1 MLTSVE
7 SKQHPTHSPH
17 CYSSSSSPQKQKS
30 SKFNLKIKSWE
41 TKMIGITQHHDHHHH
56 RRPSSQSQTV
66 AKVRLRFSFIK
77 GCIADTA
84 VFICTIHHHTTC
96 MNYRAWYISQ
106 EKNSSKI
113 IVDKDYIAKSK
124 KNSFILIFVCC
135 LIFIGQYAS
144 LSLSVLCDSAY
155 YFIVHIR
162 LSLLWRLFFFFTDNA
177 TFSPFS
183 TILHCTLYYQ
193 NKFWERRA
201 LKDDE
206 TTAATVFS
214 TI

>member
-17 CYSSSSSPQKQKS
+17 CYSLSSSPQKQKS

-84 VFICTIHHHTTC
+84 VFICTIHHTTC
-96 MNYRAWYISQ
+96 MNYGAWYISQ
-106 EKNSSKI
+106 EKNSSEI
-113 IVDKDYIAKSK
+113 IADKDYIAKSK
-124 KNSFILIFVCC
+124 KKEFYSYFCLLPYFYWTVCLSISFCSVRQCILFYCTHSPFSTVA
-135 LIFIGQYAS
+135 FI
-144 LSLSVLCDSAY
+144 
-155 YFIVHIR
+155 
-162 LSLLWRLFFFFTDNA
+162 FFFTDNA